1 MSDWLV
7 PTARATTWQ
16 PLAAVASG
24 LAVTSAV
31 AVVVG
36 TWPVELLLV
45 ASAAVAAAVV
55 AGLHD
60 VAAALLSAMPTSA
73 AVRRARRLALLL
85 PAGLIIWLIYMVV
98 GRQIEPGL
106 GWYLGP
112 VTALTGAGLAV
123 AAWTPTEN
131 PVAAGVAVPLAWVAA
146 SQLLMG
152 LDTAA
157 ADVLL
162 VWQQH
167 PWLVTVAA
175 GTALLLRRER

>member
-1 MSDWLV
+1 MRVLGI
-7 PTARATTWQ
+7 AAAA
-16 PLAAVASG
+16 LAAS
-24 LAVTSAV
+24 
-31 AVVVG
+31 
-36 TWPVELLLV
+36 
-45 ASAAVAAAVV
+45 VV

-60 VAAALLSAMPTSA
+60 LAAAVLSAVPTSSGG
-73 AVRRARRLALLL
+73 RRARRLALLL
-85 PAGLIIWLIYMVV
+85 PAGLTIWLIYMVV
-98 GRQIEPGL
+98 GQQLEPGL

-112 VTALTGAGLAV
+112 VTALTGTGLAV

-131 PVAAGVAVPLAWVAA
+131 PVAAGVTVPLAWVAA

-152 LDTAA
+152 FDNAA

-175 GTALLLRRER
+175 GTALLVRRER